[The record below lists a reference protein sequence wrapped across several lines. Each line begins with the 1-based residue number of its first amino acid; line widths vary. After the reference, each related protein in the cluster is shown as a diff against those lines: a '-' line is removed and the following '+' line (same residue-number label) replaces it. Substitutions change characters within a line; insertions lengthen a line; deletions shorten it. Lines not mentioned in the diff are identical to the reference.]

1 MLRNSSY
8 ISLIFSL
15 TLGVFSLSTSSAFA
29 DDDCCGPKDSSC
41 CPGDLISG
49 GIVGIGVEVAEDV
62 NEENQKPASDNYE
75 QMLGK
80 LLFELMKALGY
91 GSDPSSFTNG
101 SGTTAKPTF
110 AAWKIEALHKGM
122 AKLKKGSVVT
132 GKSDQGGQFKIVV
145 KKAKKKPF
153 VRQFKYKASSK
164 AKPIMVTYKKT
175 AQGISVKWKAKTSG
189 Q

>member
-1 MLRNSSY
+1 M
-8 ISLIFSL
+8 ISFIVYLV
-15 TLGVFSLSTSSAFA
+15 LGVFSLSASSAFA
-29 DDDCCGPKDSSC
+29 EDDCCGPKDSSC

-49 GIVGIGVEVAEDV
+49 GAMGIAVEIAEDV

-75 QMLGK
+75 EMLGK
-80 LLFELMKALGY
+80 LLFELMKALGA
-91 GSDPSSFTNG
+91 GPSDPSAFTNTG
-101 SGTTAKPTF
+101 GTATKPTF
-110 AAWKIEALHKGM
+110 TAWKIEALHAGM

-132 GKSDQGGQFKIVV
+132 GKSDQGGQFRIVV

-164 AKPIMVTYKKT
+164 AKPVMVTYKKT
-175 AQGISVKWKAKTSG
+175 AKGISVKWKALSKAKSSG